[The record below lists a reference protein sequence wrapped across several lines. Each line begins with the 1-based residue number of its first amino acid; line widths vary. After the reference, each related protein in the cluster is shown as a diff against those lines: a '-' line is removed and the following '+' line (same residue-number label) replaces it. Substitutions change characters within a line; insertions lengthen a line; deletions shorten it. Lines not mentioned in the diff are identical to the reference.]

1 MRSDNSLYLE
11 RARLIDEKFLGQ
23 LTAEQALR
31 LAWIDDELDR
41 HDAPRAE
48 ARLKQRRDAE
58 FATID
63 RQLSELEAKIEK
75 NAPDRPQAKTASSH

>member
-31 LAWIDDELDR
+31 LAWIDEELDR
-41 HDAPRAE
+41 RDAPRA

-58 FATID
+58 FAAID